1 MAETKWVHLTEI
13 LRNTDNGYINPTNR
27 PFHVCMYFM
36 QRFRSLKKDR
46 TFSDVHS
53 ISGYSKV
60 IRDNANDAALANAQ
74 ARRKQKRKTDKSID
88 PS

>member
-1 MAETKWVHLTEI
+1 MECRK
-13 LRNTDNGYINPTNR
+13 R
-27 PFHVCMYFM
+27 
-36 QRFRSLKKDR
+36 QRQRYR